1 MIKIG
6 SFEVENDVLLAP
18 MAGVTDIAYREICVE
33 CGCGLTYTEMVSA
46 KGLHYNSENTEK
58 LMKISEKESPAAIQ
72 IFGRDPIFMAEA
84 CEKHIN
90 NNDDFAIVDIN
101 MGCPV
106 KKVVKNGEGSA
117 LMKEPKVAAEIVRRM
132 KSVSKKPVTAK
143 FRLGF
148 DSENINCVEFAK
160 ILEAAGVDAVAV
172 HGRTREQMYEGK
184 ANWDYIADVKKAV
197 SIPVIA
203 NGDVFTVEDA
213 MKIKEVTNCD
223 GIMIAR
229 GVKGNPWLFKQINE
243 YLNGKPI
250 TKPSELEIIEMIM
263 KHYKLSV
270 KYFGEDKAIRDMRKH
285 TMWYIKGLHR
295 CTDIKEKINK
305 TCSYDEVMNIL
316 LNYRKKFE

>member
-6 SFEVENDVLLAP
+6 SFKVDNEVLLAP

-33 CGCGLTYTEMVSA
+33 CGCGLTYTEMVSS

-58 LMKISEKESPAAIQ
+58 LMKISKKEAPAAIQ
-72 IFGRDPIFMAEA
+72 IFGREPFFMAEA
-84 CEKHIN
+84 CEKYIN
-90 NNDDFAIVDIN
+90 DNDDFAIVDIN

-117 LMKEPKVAAEIVRRM
+117 LMKEPKVAAEIVKRM
-132 KSVSKKPVTAK
+132 KAVSKKPVTAK

-160 ILEAAGVDAVAV
+160 VLEAAGVDAVAV

-184 ANWDYIADVKKAV
+184 ANWDFIADVKKAV

-203 NGDVFTVEDA
+203 NGDIFTVQDA
-213 MKIKEVTNCD
+213 MKVKEVTNCD

-229 GVKGNPWLFKQINE
+229 GVKGNPWLFKQIND
-243 YLNGKPI
+243 YLKDKPI
-250 TKPSELEIIEMIM
+250 TIPNELQIIEMIM
-263 KHYKLSV
+263 KHYTLAV
-270 KYFGEDKAIRDMRKH
+270 KYLGEDKAIRDMRKH
-285 TMWYIKGLHR
+285 TMWYIKGLHG

-305 TCSYDEVMNIL
+305 TCSFDEVMNIL
-316 LNYRKKFE
+316 LDYRKKFE